1 MEKRPLPYIYSTA
14 IAKWSQQIS
23 NFHPLRFPPGPA
35 SSFNLTDASPLHPYK
50 PCQSAPKESSDKKDQ
65 SHISELNQR
74 KNGLELLIDAC
85 NFIESSGTTYQT
97 TDDANALMET
107 STISQD
113 EVRDNDFASFECE
126 SGWENLLMLADES
139 VKRIE
144 QERKR
149 EQ

>member
-23 NFHPLRFPPGPA
+23 NFHPLRFHPGP
-35 SSFNLTDASPLHPYK
+35 ASPLHPYK
-50 PCQSAPKESSDKKDQ
+50 PKDSFDKKDQ

-85 NFIESSGTTYQT
+85 NFIEFLETTDQI

-113 EVRDNDFASFECE
+113 EVRDNDFASFECK
-126 SGWENLLMLADES
+126 SRWENLLMLAEES

-144 QERKR
+144 QERKH
-149 EQ
+149 EQSNYYLMKY